1 MKKITIEIDE
11 RYGRVLTISATG
23 TDSLGGVYVTT
34 CAADITKHNHIAIDY
49 YGKAAIDCEATD
61 DGQA

>member
-23 TDSLGGVYVTT
+23 ADNYGNVYVTT

-49 YGKAAIDCEATD
+49 YGTATFNCEVTNE
-61 DGQA
+61 